1 MRTAMSKEKKL
12 LITSIMYIGYV
23 LIAFL
28 FIAPI
33 VYMVVSSLK
42 TDAQIVAD
50 MSTFRAFLPIG
61 TLTFD
66 NFVQIMSKVQFMKF
80 FKNSALEAI
89 INVSLATL
97 VNAMIG

>member
-50 MSTFRAFLPIG
+50 MSTF
-61 TLTFD
+61 
-66 NFVQIMSKVQFMKF
+66 
-80 FKNSALEAI
+80 
-89 INVSLATL
+89 
-97 VNAMIG
+97 